1 MYCVQ
6 AVSFLKPKP
15 SLSFLG
21 FSLVLLVPAVCWRA
35 GRVHAA
41 KPKLAVVV

>member
-6 AVSFLKPKP
+6 AVSSLKPKP

-21 FSLVLLVPAVCWRA
+21 FSLALLVPAVCWRV

-41 KPKLAVVV
+41 KLKLTVVV